1 MIISILLK
9 DNREDGLLL
18 PHTQGVLFVLRA
30 ATVCSGMKGAQT
42 GLSKPWDVYL
52 NLLEECE
59 LGRRDVTDVNL
70 GWRG

>member
-9 DNREDGLLL
+9 DNREDGLFL

-30 ATVCSGMKGAQT
+30 STVCSGMKGAQT

-59 LGRRDVTDVNL
+59 LGRREVTDVNL

>member
-1 MIISILLK
+1 
-9 DNREDGLLL
+9 
-18 PHTQGVLFVLRA
+18 
-30 ATVCSGMKGAQT
+30 MKGAQT

-52 NLLEECE
+52 NLLEECK

>member
-1 MIISILLK
+1 
-9 DNREDGLLL
+9 
-18 PHTQGVLFVLRA
+18 
-30 ATVCSGMKGAQT
+30 MKGAQT

-59 LGRRDVTDVNL
+59 LGRREVTDVNL